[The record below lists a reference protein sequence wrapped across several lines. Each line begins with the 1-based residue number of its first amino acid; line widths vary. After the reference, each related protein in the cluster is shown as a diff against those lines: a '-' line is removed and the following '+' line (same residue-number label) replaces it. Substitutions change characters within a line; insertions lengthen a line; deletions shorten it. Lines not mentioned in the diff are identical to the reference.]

1 LRLAILS
8 RGPRLY
14 STRRLQQEALKRGFQ
29 TTILDPLELS
39 LSISKEAPQ
48 ILHKGNKVT
57 FDALL
62 PRIGHS
68 ITSHGVALLKQ
79 FEQLDVYTV
88 NSGEGIRQ
96 SRNKLLA
103 AQILGRNEVPI
114 PKTAYVR
121 NINDVKKAIE
131 LVGGLPVVIKVSEGT
146 QGRGVYLRHL
156 YKDAIGLVSALL
168 DLDHEILIQQYIHES
183 HGTDIRVL
191 VVGDKVVASMRRRAR
206 GREFRSNFHLNGTV
220 ETIDL
225 PPEYEEVALRA
236 ARVLGLNI
244 AGVDLLECK
253 NGPLVLEINSSPG
266 LEGIEMASGVNVAE
280 KIIDFLEEDAKFAK
294 VSMDQLLLTVP
305 GHGILPI
312 HLVNHPWLVGEKIG
326 ELFNDFGAHAFALSR
341 ARQLV
346 WAPENDLKLRYNDI
360 LIFYGDLHQLRLNLK
375 NVLDFEMFDKR
386 NIQLNNENLESYET
400 S

>member
-1 LRLAILS
+1 M
-8 RGPRLY
+8 
-14 STRRLQQEALKRGFQ
+14 KRGIQ
-29 TTILDPLELS
+29 TTILDPLQFT
-39 LSISKEAPQ
+39 LSISKDAPQ
-48 ILHKGNKVT
+48 ILHKGNKVN
-57 FDALL
+57 FDAVL

-88 NSGEGIRQ
+88 NASEGIRQ

-103 AQILGRNEVPI
+103 AQILGRNKVPI

-121 NINDVKKAIE
+121 NINDVEKAIE

-156 YKDAIGLVSALL
+156 YKEAIGLVSALL
-168 DLDHEILIQQYIHES
+168 DLDHEVLIQQYIHES

-191 VVGDKVVASMRRRAR
+191 VVGDKVVACMRRRAR

-220 ETIDL
+220 ESIDL
-225 PPEYEEVALRA
+225 PPEFEEVALRA

-244 AGVDLLECK
+244 AGVDLLEGK

-266 LEGIEMASGVNVAE
+266 LEGIEMASGVNIAE
-280 KIIDFLEEDAKFAK
+280 KIIDFLEEDAQFVK

-326 ELFNDFGAHAFALSR
+326 DVCNDSITRAFALSR
-341 ARQLV
+341 ARKLV
-346 WAPENDLKLRYNDI
+346 WAPENNLKLRYNDI
-360 LIFYGDLHQLRLNLK
+360 LIFYGDLHQLRMNLK
-375 NVLDFEMFDKR
+375 SILNFEEF
-386 NIQLNNENLESYET
+386 NNRKIGINYENMENYET